1 MTANHVFTVLTRKP
15 TARGGEIK
23 TERTITSKG
32 TLKDGVLDIKDYDK
46 EKETIK
52 VRKESKKML
61 GKQGGRISSELVSG
75 ATFRWEH
82 KHNTH
87 YYVVKE
93 VVTLKELICVME
105 KTDLSGDV
113 DIAAFKTNII
123 AAAEPASVVKT
134 IETELTTAQ
143 MQDIYNTSYIFEN
156 EERFNAPALS
166 AEAKAALIATATAN
180 LPKGVTLS

>member
-15 TARGGEIK
+15 TARGGDIK

-32 TLKDGVLDIKDYDK
+32 ILKGGVLDIKDYDK

-52 VRKESKKML
+52 VREESKKML
-61 GKQGGRISSELVSG
+61 GKQGGISSELVSG

-82 KHNTH
+82 IHNTH
-87 YYVVKE
+87 KHVVKE
-93 VVTLKELICVME
+93 VVTLKELKVVMD
-105 KTDLSGDV
+105 KTDESSDV

-123 AAAEPASVVKT
+123 AAVEPTSAVKT

-143 MQDIYNTSYIFEN
+143 MQDIYKKSYIFEN
-156 EERFNAPALS
+156 EERYDAPALS
-166 AEAKAALIATATAN
+166 AEAEAALIATATAN
-180 LPKGVTLS
+180 LPKGVTL